1 VLFKDPIVATPPNLL
16 SLLRIAL
23 LPLLVY
29 FLTDAGPLFSGLAAV
44 TFFIASLTDF
54 FDGYLA
60 RRHGQ
65 TTTIGKFLDPLADKL
80 LVTAA
85 LVMLVAIDRSPRVP
99 AWMVVVI
106 IGREIAVTGLRAI
119 AASEGIVMAAEQLGK
134 YKMLFQTFAIH
145 CLLIHYQYLSIHF
158 HAAGIYFLW
167 IALVLAVWSGIDYHI
182 KILRQIS
189 LKHASPT
196 LQNTP
201 PVERVSSSG
210 SIH

>member
-1 VLFKDPIVATPPNLL
+1 MATPPNLL

-23 LPLLVY
+23 LPLLIY
-29 FLTDAGPLFSGLAAV
+29 LLTDPGPLYSGLAAG
-44 TFFIASLTDF
+44 TFFVASLTDF

-65 TTTIGKFLDPLADKL
+65 TSTLGKFLDPLADKL

-85 LVMLVAIDRSPRVP
+85 LVMLVAIDRLPRVP
-99 AWMVVVI
+99 AWIVVVI

-119 AASEGIVMAAEQLGK
+119 AASEGIVLAAEQLGK

-145 CLLIHYQYLSIHF
+145 CLLIHYPYWSIPF

-167 IALVLAVWSGIDYHI
+167 IALGFALWSGVDYHI

-189 LKHASPT
+189 AKYASAT
-196 LQNTP
+196 LQEP
-201 PVERVSSSG
+201 LSAERVDRSDVTR
-210 SIH
+210 

>member
-23 LPLLVY
+23 LPLLIY
-29 FLTDAGPLFSGLAAV
+29 LLTDAGPFFSGLAAV

-119 AASEGIVMAAEQLGK
+119 AASEGIVLAAEQLGK

-145 CLLIHYQYLSIHF
+145 CLLIHYQYLSIPF
-158 HAAGIYFLW
+158 HTAGIYLLW
-167 IALVLAVWSGIDYHI
+167 IALGLAVWSGVDYHI

-189 LKHASPT
+189 IKHTSPPLQDT
-196 LQNTP
+196 LP
-201 PVERVSSSG
+201 AERVNSG
-210 SIH
+210 GSTP